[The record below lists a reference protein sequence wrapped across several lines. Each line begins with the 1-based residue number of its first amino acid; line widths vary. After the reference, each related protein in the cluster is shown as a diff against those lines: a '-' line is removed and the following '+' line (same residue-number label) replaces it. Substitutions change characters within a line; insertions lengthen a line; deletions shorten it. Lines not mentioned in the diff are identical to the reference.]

1 MQLEGAV
8 SVMHHSPRDRRVLS
22 AQRPEE
28 GGPPR
33 RQAPPP
39 PLGMSPDLE
48 AYRKLVLKLHYSEQ
62 KLHRAQAELRAGG
75 TPASGGRV
83 DPSEEFTPQDSP
95 SFEDGLDLGLRLL
108 SDQAD
113 RPRETPLPLARS
125 LGDELHAASGRKP
138 PRSER
143 QSPPGSGTGH
153 AGPAALAEGSPPD
166 PGASPGVTAQHWK
179 QKYYLADYERKKLQG
194 RVERMTEELM
204 TLSVQVERLKGQRHG
219 GASPP
224 PELAVDL
231 RPNRDI
237 ACSKVALL
245 LQTATRSLEQLEA
258 RQKFRG
264 EAPEPYARFK
274 TLLADLEGLRKV
286 LQALAGAKGRPAQT
300 PASPVWRAAL
310 SPPSAN
316 RSAGERPPRRVS
328 GGNPFADE
336 ELAKEEASDDARQGR
351 PLQQPPPSEGGGVR
365 EVPSSAF
372 SFPSGDEPAEG
383 SAGGHTPRG
392 MTGGES
398 GTGGSP
404 VRTPQQ
410 LLEAF
415 KAADADGD
423 GCLNSAELQGVLFQ
437 LGLEADGEG
446 WGRSGEPLVFSECK
460 KIVLELSQARDG
472 E

>member
-1 MQLEGAV
+1 MLQLEGAV

-48 AYRKLVLKLHYSEQ
+48 AYRKLVLQLHYSEQ

-75 TPASGGRV
+75 TPASGRRV
-83 DPSEEFTPQDSP
+83 DPSEEFTLQDSP

-153 AGPAALAEGSPPD
+153 SGPAALAEGSPSD

-286 LQALAGAKGRPAQT
+286 LQALAGGKGGPAQT
-300 PASPVWRAAL
+300 PASPVWRAAF

-336 ELAKEEASDDARQGR
+336 QLAKEEASDDAPQGR
-351 PLQQPPPSEGGGVR
+351 PLQQPLPSGGGR
-365 EVPSSAF
+365 
-372 SFPSGDEPAEG
+372 
-383 SAGGHTPRG
+383 PRG
-392 MTGGES
+392 
-398 GTGGSP
+398 P
-404 VRTPQQ
+404 
-410 LLEAF
+410 LLGF
-415 KAADADGD
+415 
-423 GCLNSAELQGVLFQ
+423 
-437 LGLEADGEG
+437 
-446 WGRSGEPLVFSECK
+446 
-460 KIVLELSQARDG
+460 
-472 E
+472 